1 MKLLTV
7 ENLYRQ
13 RCTMKIFKIIKYK
26 VPVSMISLVRESERK
41 ECQLITS
48 FPSHNFTYQ
57 SAWLWN
63 KFKSVNRS
71 INFSLTII
79 KIKNILKYSLLE
91 AQNTWRL
98 EITGVNIILL
108 NLQKLIKTKLQTMFL
123 LTYIHRTVFTY
134 EIPTLL
140 I

>member
-7 ENLYRQ
+7 KNLYRQ
-13 RCTMKIFKIIKYK
+13 RCIMEIFKIIKYK

-41 ECQLITS
+41 ECQLITPFS
-48 FPSHNFTYQ
+48 SHNFTYQ

-71 INFSLTII
+71 INFSLTTI
-79 KIKNILKYSLLE
+79 KIKNILLSTLYLKHK
-91 AQNTWRL
+91 THM

-108 NLQKLIKTKLQTMFL
+108 NLQKLIKIKLQTMFL